1 MKGRSWTAALLL
13 LALGIAL
20 MAAGGAN
27 GEFTAIL
34 LNAKILCLSCIGV
47 Q

>member
-1 MKGRSWTAALLL
+1 MRSRARAVALLL
-13 LALGIAL
+13 LGIGLAL
-20 MAAGGAN
+20 MVAGGIN